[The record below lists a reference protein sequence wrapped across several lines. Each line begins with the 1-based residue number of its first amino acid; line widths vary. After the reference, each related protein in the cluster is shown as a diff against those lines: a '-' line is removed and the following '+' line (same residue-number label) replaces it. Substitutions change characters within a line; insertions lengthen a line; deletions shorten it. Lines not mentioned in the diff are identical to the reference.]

1 MHSLKSRRVRSCL
14 AGAAALAVFDATPA
28 LAQRAGENAVAVASD
43 AFGVTVGDERI
54 GVYATDNV
62 RGFSPIT
69 AGNRRIEGMYVDTVN
84 IALTTRLVSGS
95 TIRVGL
101 AALSYPFPAPSGIVD
116 YRLRPAGDEF
126 VASVVAGRP
135 YYGGAYVEVDAQI
148 PIVPGK
154 LNLEAGAGYT
164 SNEYSDGRVTHE
176 FTAALIPRVRFN
188 GGSVTTFYTFSE
200 YGGASGSLMVTP
212 GPFLPPDFKPGRFK
226 GQSWA
231 DRLQRTHHYGA
242 IGHFDLAT
250 DWRLSVGAFETH
262 STRYRTY
269 IDLFLDVQ
277 RDGSARNVIIS
288 EPELPG
294 RWTSGEARLA
304 WSPKTESFAHEFA
317 LSLRG
322 RDKAIEQGGGAS
334 VLLGPARVGVPNP
347 AAEPDFLFQPTT
359 LNTVKQWSAG
369 FAYIGRWRRFAELN
383 AGVQT
388 THYRQTVTRDG
399 ASGRTNADELLYS
412 VSLALKPFDWL
423 TTYIGHSVGLEETAA
438 PPQSAAN
445 RDDAPPASKTRQW
458 DAGIR
463 LSFGDTRIVA
473 GIFETT
479 RPNFATDAANVYTVL
494 GERRNRGAELSI
506 VAQPVK
512 GLRVVGGLIYYDP
525 KVIGEA
531 VTLGRTGPRPLNST
545 PINARLDL
553 DYAVPFVEGLSLQ
566 MTVAHTGDTIAS
578 TKTYA
583 ELGGKQ
589 LHVPAVTTIDLGA
602 RYRWKIG
609 KVPVAARLNFQ
620 DITDERTLRVSGS
633 NSFFLNSSRRMS
645 LQLSADL

>member
-1 MHSLKSRRVRSCL
+1 MNDERSHPFRIYLVCAASLL
-14 AGAAALAVFDATPA
+14 AFAATPA
-28 LAQRAGENAVAVASD
+28 RAQRSDENAVAIASD

-69 AGNRRIEGMYVDTVN
+69 AGNRRIEGLYVDTPSV
-84 IALTTRLVSGS
+84 ALTNRLVSGS

-116 YRLRPAGDEF
+116 YRLRPAGDAF

-135 YYGGAYVEVDAQI
+135 YYGGGYVEVDAQI

-154 LNLEAGAGYT
+154 LNVEAGAGYT
-164 SNEYSDGRVTHE
+164 SNEYADGRVTHE
-176 FTAALIPRVRFN
+176 FTAALIPRLHFD
-188 GGSVTTFYTFSE
+188 GGSLTAFYTFSE
-200 YGGASGSLMVTP
+200 YGGASGSLVVTP
-212 GPFLPPDFKPGRFK
+212 GPFLPPDFKPGRFE
-226 GQSWA
+226 GQSWT

-250 DWRLSVGAFETH
+250 DWRLSAGAFESR

-277 RDGSARNVIIS
+277 RDGSARNVVIS

-294 RWTSGEARLA
+294 RWTSGEARLV
-304 WSPKTESFAHEFA
+304 WSPKTMSFAHELA

-322 RDKAIEQGGGAS
+322 RDRSIEQGGGAS
-334 VLLGPARVGVPNP
+334 VVLGPARVGVPNP
-347 AAEPDFLFQPTT
+347 APEPDFVFQPTT
-359 LNTVKQWSAG
+359 RNTVRQWSAG
-369 FAYIGRWRRFAELN
+369 LSYIGRWRRFAELN
-383 AGVQT
+383 AGIQT
-388 THYRQTVTRDG
+388 THYRQDVARNG
-399 ASGRTNADELLYS
+399 VPGRTKADELLYS
-412 VSLALKPFDWL
+412 VSLALRPLDWL
-423 TTYIGHSVGLEETAA
+423 TVYAGHSVGLEETAP

-445 RDDAPPASKTRQW
+445 RDDAPPASRTRQW

-463 LSFGDTRIVA
+463 LSFGETRIVA
-473 GIFETT
+473 GLFETT
-479 RPNFATDAANVYTVL
+479 RPYFATDAANVYGVL
-494 GERRNRGAELSI
+494 GERRNRGVELSV

-512 GLRVVGGLIYYDP
+512 GLRVIGGLIYYDP

-531 VTLGRTGPRPLNST
+531 VALGRAGPRPLAST

-553 DYAVPFVEGLSLQ
+553 DYALPFAEGLSLQ
-566 MTVAHTGDTIAS
+566 MTLAHTGDTIAS
-578 TKTYA
+578 TQGYA
-583 ELGGKQ
+583 ALGGDQ
-589 LHVPAVTTIDLGA
+589 LRVPAVTTIDMGV
-602 RYRWKIG
+602 RYRWRIG
-609 KVPVAARLNFQ
+609 DIPVSARLNLQ
-620 DITDERTLRVSGS
+620 DITDQRTLRVSGS

-645 LQLSADL
+645 LQLSADF